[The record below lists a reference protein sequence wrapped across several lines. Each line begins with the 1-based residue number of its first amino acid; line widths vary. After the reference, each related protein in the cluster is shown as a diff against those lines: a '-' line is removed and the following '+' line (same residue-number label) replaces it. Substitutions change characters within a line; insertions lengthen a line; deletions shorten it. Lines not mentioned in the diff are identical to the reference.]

1 MKPRWMTSTGRLV
14 GVACLVLLGF
24 LHSSWWPQIDREQIA
39 KGLVEVFACL
49 QKLRLRL
56 GFFHRIAVLLGNV
69 SKVPESSRVNL
80 RCREILDGY
89 RQLKKCATPV
99 NLNRGGYTLVSGH
112 E

>member
-1 MKPRWMTSTGRLV
+1 MKRNWKAYAPLLCRG
-14 GVACLVLLGF
+14 LLGC
-24 LHSSWWPQIDREQIA
+24 LHSFWWPQIAGEQIA
-39 KGLVEVFACL
+39 KGLVKVFACL

-56 GFFHRIAVLLGNV
+56 GIFHRIAVLLGDV
-69 SKVPESSRVNL
+69 PKVIESIRVNL
-80 RCREILDGY
+80 WCREFLNGY